1 MAISATMRLLKN
13 DLKSIEYK
21 WGKIPLENVKS
32 AIYSL
37 FFEKIKGVA
46 CYHKNK
52 KNLRDKEDLE
62 IKWYD
67 EFINTVKLL
76 RDEKDTESC
85 HKIFKDFIEN
95 TTMRYLGLEA
105 LAGDYYSVSTN
116 LLSRMEINSDIKDAL
131 SLIKYEISDILEKSF
146 KAAKKEP
153 VNVLVFSKPE
163 LYLNRIVPNNNSSF
177 NFRKYGIYIDHNL
190 DAGTEDFE
198 KIAPYDTKNIKL
210 GLNFDMAI
218 MNGVDPSTS
227 IGFDPFNDKIDKI
240 CNYKNYFLY
249 LFRHLR
255 KDAPIF
261 ITLNAYALEKD
272 TILFLSNYID
282 NISAYYSKHGG
293 IIVIYGTKK
302 AIRTPNPKEFND
314 VISGL
319 IIGEMKAFDG
329 TIEFLNNSE
338 KEMIFEYL
346 YYDEN
351 AIINMLSKASSKA
364 FTLEDKILEDMQL
377 KKKESKITPPLPLNP
392 GQIGLVLVSGHM
404 DGLVDADGDTPHLIS
419 GNVFKKQDMNIT
431 HEDQDTVVKYTSYY
445 STLITVVDNRGN
457 FKFIS

>member
-21 WGKIPLENVKS
+21 WGKIPLENIKS

-146 KAAKKEP
+146 KATKKEP

-190 DAGTEDFE
+190 DAGAEDFE

-210 GLNFDMAI
+210 GLNFDMVI

-227 IGFDPFNDKIDKI
+227 ISFDPFNDKIDKI
-240 CNYKNYFLY
+240 YNYKNYFLY

-261 ITLNAYALEKD
+261 VTLNAYALEKD
-272 TILFLSNYID
+272 TVLFLSNYID
-282 NISAYYSKHGG
+282 NISAYYSKHGN

-314 VISGL
+314 IISGL

-377 KKKESKITPPLPLNP
+377 KKKESKISPPLPLNP

-404 DGLVDADGDTPHLIS
+404 DGLVDADGDAPHLIS

-431 HEDQDTVVKYTSYY
+431 HEDQDTIVKYTSYY